1 VNHLRNLLQP
11 SGPRQKPASFPLH
24 RILTPKGPDAPVCVV
39 VASEARRRVMADA
52 GRPLAAHQGRLR
64 PNPRVQSET
73 NRSPGGRKQAA
84 KNTGKQYCTYSFL
97 CVSYTLLVRLTED
110 GVSLSRRFLLVLLL
124 GIVPSALAQ
133 NGSADD
139 SYFGTWFERVSRT
152 QAEQPHWI
160 TPMFTTT
167 PRLEEEVRYDIGWQ
181 NTAKG
186 DVTNFGSG
194 KGLEFIPSEHTEIIV
209 SPPPYFSHQNP
220 TLRDGFG
227 DTSFLLKY
235 RFAASN
241 EEAGNYIVTAFLGG
255 SIPTGSYSNG
265 AENAVVTPSIA
276 LGKGWGAFDVQS
288 TLGIAVP
295 VGDISRLGTSLA
307 YNTAVQ
313 YHLLRKLWPEL
324 EVNGNLFY
332 DGKNDGKQQVFLS
345 PGLVVGK
352 IHLWR
357 RLGLTVGAGEQIALT
372 RFHTFNHNRVLS
384 VRFPF

>member
-1 VNHLRNLLQP
+1 M
-11 SGPRQKPASFPLH
+11 S
-24 RILTPKGPDAPVCVV
+24 
-39 VASEARRRVMADA
+39 
-52 GRPLAAHQGRLR
+52 
-64 PNPRVQSET
+64 
-73 NRSPGGRKQAA
+73 
-84 KNTGKQYCTYSFL
+84 
-97 CVSYTLLVRLTED
+97 LVRW
-110 GVSLSRRFLLVLLL
+110 FLLFLLL
-124 GIVPSALAQ
+124 GLALSALAQ
-133 NGSADD
+133 NGFSDD

-209 SPPPYFSHQNP
+209 SPPPFLAHQNP
-220 TLRDGFG
+220 AQPDGFG

-235 RFAASN
+235 RLLAGN

-255 SIPTGSYSNG
+255 SIPTGTYKNG
-265 AENAVVTPSIA
+265 SENAVVTPTIA

-295 VGDISRLGTSLA
+295 VGDIARLGTPLA

-324 EVNGNLFY
+324 EVNGVLFH
-332 DGKNDGKQQVFLS
+332 DGPNRGKQQVFLS

-357 RLGLTVGAGEQIALT
+357 RLGLTVGAGEQIAVT
-372 RFHTFNHNRVLS
+372 RFHTFNHNRLLS